1 MNNSSPFRVAA
12 VLATLFMSPA
22 LAQEATPEDAP
33 GDQLRDGLQQ
43 FSEGTQRLMES
54 LMEDMRP
61 IIEQELL
68 PLLEDLG
75 DRIGDL
81 SLYYPPEILPNG
93 DIIIRRR
100 DPINEPPNGEI
111 EL

>member
-12 VLATLFMSPA
+12 VLTTLFMSPA
-22 LAQEATPEDAP
+22 LAQEATPEDTP
-33 GDQLRDGLQQ
+33 SDQLRDGLQQ